1 MITGGVNA
9 AAISLEACRHGKGFA
24 VSWSGGKESALAL
37 YEARRMGL
45 DIRWLFSM
53 LGPEGRS
60 RAHGIPAALLQ
71 AQSKLIGVPLVTGTA
86 DWETYEGEFKAVLGE
101 LRASG
106 LAGCVFGD
114 IDIEEHR
121 AWCVRVCEELGIE
134 AVHPLWGLSQEE
146 ILRRFLRAGF
156 EAVVVAVDL
165 SKLDATWLGKK
176 LDENAV
182 DGLGNAGI
190 TLCGEQGEYH
200 TYVTNGPIFSRP
212 VLLGGFSVPRV
223 EVRDQHAFLKFG
235 STLPR

>member
-1 MITGGVNA
+1 MEEIMTGGVNA
-9 AAISLEACRHGKGFA
+9 AAISLEADRRGKGFA
-24 VSWSGGKESALAL
+24 VSWSGGKDSALAL

-53 LGPEGRS
+53 VGPEGRS
-60 RAHGIPAALLQ
+60 RAHGIPEAMLK
-71 AQSKLIGVPLVTGTA
+71 AQSELIGVPLVVGTA
-86 DWETYEGEFKAVLGE
+86 DWETYEAQFKAVLGG

-146 ILRRFLRAGF
+146 ILRRFLRTGF

-165 SKLDATWLGKK
+165 SKLDASWLGKK
-176 LDENAV
+176 LDGNAV
-182 DGLGNAGI
+182 NGLASAGI
-190 TLCGEQGEYH
+190 TPCGELGEYH

-212 VLLGGFSVPRV
+212 VSLQDFGIPRV
-223 EVRDQHAFLKFG
+223 EVRDQHGFLKFN
-235 STLPR
+235 S